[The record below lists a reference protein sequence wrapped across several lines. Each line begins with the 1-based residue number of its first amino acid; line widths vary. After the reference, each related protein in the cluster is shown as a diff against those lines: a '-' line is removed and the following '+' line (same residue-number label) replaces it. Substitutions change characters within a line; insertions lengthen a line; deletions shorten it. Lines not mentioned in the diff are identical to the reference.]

1 MKLEDLI
8 VQPTPYLPHPCLS
21 LRFTSTIPH
30 RKFSGESPWGTSVA
44 RACYSTKHN
53 LLCKTCTYHVHS
65 PASFEYV
72 LDLSPVASVVQFQPE
87 MISKKFIQ
95 FLSENI

>member
-1 MKLEDLI
+1 MHLEDLI
-8 VQPTPYLPHPCLS
+8 VQATPYLPHIS

-44 RACYSTKHN
+44 RVCYSTKHN
-53 LLCKTCTYHVHS
+53 LLCKTCTYHVPHS

-72 LDLSPVASVVQFQPE
+72 LDLSPVASVVQLQPE
-87 MISKKFIQ
+87 MISKKLIQ